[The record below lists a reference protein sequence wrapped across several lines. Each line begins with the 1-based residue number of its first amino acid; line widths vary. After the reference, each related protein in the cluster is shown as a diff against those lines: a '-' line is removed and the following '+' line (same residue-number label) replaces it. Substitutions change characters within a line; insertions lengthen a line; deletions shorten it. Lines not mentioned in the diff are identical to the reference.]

1 MSTMLAG
8 ALTLR
13 RSFKSLVAVAVPPVG
28 RMKTLVDRAVVSSKG
43 SWDAPA
49 VEVALVSLTADGME
63 PLLIPSLMVRGD
75 MWVAV
80 LWMLIVPVSLSG

>member
-1 MSTMLAG
+1 
-8 ALTLR
+8 
-13 RSFKSLVAVAVPPVG
+13 VVVPVG
-28 RMKTLVDRAVVSSKG
+28 NINILVERVLERMNG
-43 SWDAPA
+43 SCRVPA
-49 VEVALVSLTADGME
+49 VEVAPVSLTADGME